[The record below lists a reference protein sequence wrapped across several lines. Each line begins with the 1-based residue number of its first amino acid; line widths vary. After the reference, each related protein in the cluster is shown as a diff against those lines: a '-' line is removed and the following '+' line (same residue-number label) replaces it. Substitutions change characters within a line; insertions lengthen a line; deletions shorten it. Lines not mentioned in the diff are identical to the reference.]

1 MTSRPEACDV
11 REAAADDGR
20 FRKALWIAL
29 AINAAMF
36 AIEGSAGLHAGSV
49 SLQADSLDFFGDAAN
64 YTIALFVLARTL
76 RWRATAALVKGAT
89 MAVFGV
95 WILGVA
101 VYRAVVL
108 GVPSALV
115 MGGVGVIAMVAN
127 MVCAVILFRFRDGE
141 SNRRSVWICS
151 RNDALGNIAVVLAA
165 SGVFLTETP
174 WPDLFVGVVMAG
186 LALAGARQII
196 AQARSEL
203 AAVAELAT
211 P

>member
-1 MTSRPEACDV
+1 MTHPPDSCDV
-11 REAAADDGR
+11 RAAAADDGS
-20 FRKALWIAL
+20 FRKALWIVL

-36 AIEGSAGLHAGSV
+36 AIEASAGLHAGSV

-64 YTIALFVLARTL
+64 YALALFVLGHTL

-89 MAVFGV
+89 MAVFGI

-108 GVPSALV
+108 GVPSAMV
-115 MGGVGVIAMVAN
+115 MGGVGVIALVAN
-127 MVCAVILFRFRDGE
+127 MVCAVILFRFRGGD

-165 SGVFLTETP
+165 SGVFLTGTK
-174 WPDLFVGVVMAG
+174 WPDLLVGVVIAG

-196 AQARSEL
+196 AQARG
-203 AAVAELAT
+203 ELAT
-211 P
+211 VAAPATP